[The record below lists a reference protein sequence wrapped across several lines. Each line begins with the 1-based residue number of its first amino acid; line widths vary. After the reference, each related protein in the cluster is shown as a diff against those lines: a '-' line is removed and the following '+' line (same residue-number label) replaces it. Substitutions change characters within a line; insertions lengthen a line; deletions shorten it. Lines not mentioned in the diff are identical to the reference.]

1 MSKLPRKKQDKKIGS
16 KGKTVE
22 DVLDCT
28 KKCTGFPYG
37 CLDCSEEPVWR
48 KK

>member
-1 MSKLPRKKQDKKIGS
+1 MPRKKQIKKIG
-16 KGKTVE
+16 GKTKTIQ

-37 CLDCSEEPVWR
+37 CLDCSEEPIWR